1 MIEQNYQSENLV
13 RSIYLMKKYYVRGKV
28 LVGTAMIASLLASG
42 CGDSENFVFTNT
54 GTTPLTPIV
63 PAAPVAANDAYNA
76 LGNATVTYSAANGVL
91 VNDTV
96 NSAVISS
103 FDATGSNG
111 GTVVL
116 NADGSFTYT
125 PVFGFVGP
133 ETFNYTLTNADG
145 SSTATVTMTSTGE
158 GFFVNNE
165 AGTTGDGSQADP
177 FDALTDA
184 VAVAGAGDTIFVA
197 RGDGSNTGLSDD
209 ITLPPGVDLIGEGQ
223 GLILGQTIVPQG
235 QAPVINATVTVSGD
249 NTISGISFTDLDD
262 AITGNNVSNL
272 TIVNNTFMGGLT
284 NQLQINLTNVSGAI
298 TINENTFNQDSFIS
312 SVGLTTAGTSTIT
325 ANSNTFQ
332 LSDPAA
338 SGESAFLIDIN
349 DESNVTLQLNDND
362 FLGTSTGR
370 FLTFCELDMFG
381 DSEATLV
388 ASENNMSFHFYG
400 FDINLNN
407 SAQLTGTFT
416 GNVSDQNQGE
426 PDVDIDLFN
435 PSQATMVFDNNRI
448 TNCDEDGF
456 RADVSDTASLKLAL
470 RNNVIEPL
478 DPTSDDACYLDA
490 DGDADLCAEIT
501 GNTFGGD
508 LVFDNLTSGMF
519 DVEQFGNAM
528 GDILATLNTFTDG
541 GSILVPNNDVNSI
554 SDGGCTI
561 P

>member
-1 MIEQNYQSENLV
+1 
-13 RSIYLMKKYYVRGKV
+13 MKKYFVRGKV
-28 LVGTAMIASLLASG
+28 LIGTALVASLLASG

-54 GTTPLTPIV
+54 GSTPLTPVV

-91 VNDTV
+91 INDTV

-116 NADGSFTYT
+116 NADGSFSYT
-125 PVFGFVGP
+125 PVFGFVGS
-133 ETFNYTLTNADG
+133 ETFDYTLTNGDG

-158 GFFVNNE
+158 GFFVNNQ

-209 ITLPPGVDLIGEGQ
+209 ITLPQGVDLIGEGQ

-284 NQLQINLTNVSGAI
+284 NNLQINLTNVSGAI
-298 TINENTFNQDSFIS
+298 TISENTFNQDSFIS
-312 SVGLTTAGTSTIT
+312 SIGLTTAGTSTIT

-338 SGESAFLIDIN
+338 SGESAFIIDIN
-349 DESNVTLQLNDND
+349 DDSTSTLQLNDND
-362 FLGTSTGR
+362 YLGTSTGR
-370 FLTFCELDMFG
+370 FLAFCDLDLFG
-381 DSEATLV
+381 NAEANLV
-388 ASENNMSFHFYG
+388 ANGNNLSFHFYS
-400 FDINLNN
+400 FEISVNN
-407 SAQLTGTFT
+407 TAQLTATLS

-426 PDVDIDLFN
+426 PDFDIDLFN
-435 PSQATMVFDNNRI
+435 TSQAIIVLDNNRI
-448 TNCDEDGF
+448 TDCDEDGVQV
-456 RADVSDTASLKLAL
+456 DVSDTASLKLAL
-470 RNNVIEPL
+470 RNNTIEPT
-478 DPTSDDACYLDA
+478 DAVNDDACNLDA
-490 DGDADLCAEIT
+490 DGGANLCAEIT

-508 LVFDNLTSGMF
+508 LVFDNQTSGMF
-519 DVEQFGNAM
+519 DVEQFGDAM
-528 GDILATLNTFTDG
+528 GDILATLNTFTNG
-541 GSILVPNNDVNSI
+541 GGIVVQNDAVDSI